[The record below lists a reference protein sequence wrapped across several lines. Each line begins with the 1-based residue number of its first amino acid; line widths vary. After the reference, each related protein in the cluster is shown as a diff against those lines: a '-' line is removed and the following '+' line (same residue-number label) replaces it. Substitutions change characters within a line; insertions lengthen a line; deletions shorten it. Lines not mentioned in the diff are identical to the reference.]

1 MTLSL
6 IHPIKPHKNYGNS
19 IIIFAGFAV
28 ATSALVMQG
37 CALWL
42 IFPDVDYSPGAFNAP
57 RLLFARPGAGTNN
70 IFWWIAHAAMSAY
83 RPAKPVF

>member
-1 MTLSL
+1 MEITTLSETDDKRLRRSDKRSVIRQNECKWWMTLSL
-6 IHPIKPHKNYGNS
+6 IHPTKPHKNYGNS

-42 IFPDVDYSPGAFNAP
+42 IFPDVDY
-57 RLLFARPGAGTNN
+57 
-70 IFWWIAHAAMSAY
+70 
-83 RPAKPVF
+83 